1 MDETSSGKGSS
12 HSSREQSPAPR
23 KHDHKSRKLFQPN
36 QEAQKTHGQFTES
49 GGKIILMVVVQCTY
63 IYYLE
68 MVMLRLMLIICYGN
82 SLKWYFLHL
91 FLASAPRWS

>member
-63 IYYLE
+63 IYYSEVVML
-68 MVMLRLMLIICYGN
+68 MLRLMLIN
-82 SLKWYFLHL
+82 NMLW
-91 FLASAPRWS
+91 